1 VRSSTKRLTIT
12 AGILTGMFLAA
23 LEATAVATAMP
34 TVIASLG
41 GLEIYSWVF
50 SSYLLAS
57 TVTVPA
63 WGKLSD
69 VYGRR
74 PLYLLA
80 IAIFLLGS
88 VLSGQA
94 SDMTSLIVFRTV
106 QGLGAGGLLP
116 LAMTIIAELYTPTER
131 ARVQGYFSGVWG
143 LASIVGPLLGGFITE
158 RLDWRWVFYI
168 NVPFGLVAGLVIGIW
183 LVEDASARRHRRVD
197 VFGILAF
204 TASVTCF
211 MLLLVEG
218 APPGGFASPRSLGL
232 IAACIVLMAV
242 FVGAERRTR
251 DPLLPVDLF
260 RNRMFSTSALTGLL
274 AGMALFGTISFIP
287 LFVQGVIGGSA
298 TQAGSVLTPL
308 LLGWVLFS
316 TVGARLLLR
325 FSFRRVMFSG
335 MCLMVL
341 GFLFLDTI
349 GPGTPISTLLIYMGL
364 IGAGM
369 GMVMISSL
377 IAVQSGVPRELLGIA
392 TSTAQFFR
400 SVGGAIGVAI
410 MGAVMA
416 QGMASRF
423 AELTAGKDAGSLR
436 SLVDNPNALLDPL
449 TRQSMAPEL
458 VATFQTVLAG
468 ALHSTFMVAT
478 IASVLGLLASR
489 LMPAVTLGPDEKK

>member
-1 VRSSTKRLTIT
+1 
-12 AGILTGMFLAA
+12 MFLAA

>member
-1 VRSSTKRLTIT
+1 MRSSTKRLTIT